1 MPNKQYV
8 VATDVGG
15 TCTDTVV
22 FTAGEPIRL
31 GKVLST
37 PPDFSDGVMASID
50 SASASTGMSV
60 SDLLAHTTLFIHG
73 TTVIDNT
80 VLTRGGAKTGLV
92 TTRGFEDTLLVTR
105 GAYGRYA
112 GLTEEGIKHPVMTD
126 RPEPLVSVEL
136 IQGVPERIDY
146 KGSVLLELDE
156 KATELAL
163 RYLIEQKGVSAVAVC
178 LLWSFYN
185 DRHERRIAEILRQ
198 INPDIYT
205 SLSCAV
211 APVLGEYE
219 RTSTTVINAYAG
231 RVAREYLTRLQ
242 KELDEAG
249 YRGPLLVMQ
258 GYGGLLPAAEA
269 ADFCVGLIEGGPA
282 AGVIGS
288 KYLGELMGDLDII
301 AADMGGTTFKVGLI
315 QKGELEYSREPL
327 VARHHYVAPKIEVI
341 SIGAGGGSIVTLD
354 PRTHRPRIGPR
365 SAGADPGPVCYGR
378 GGRET
383 TVTDV
388 LMLIGYLDPNIFL
401 GGTLKLDVASAREA
415 LRRGIAE
422 PMAVDVHEAAIG
434 IFRVAV
440 AQTADLIRTITVER
454 GVDPREF
461 VLHAF
466 GGTCPLI
473 CAAFGEELGVRRVIV
488 PYTAAVNCA
497 LGLVSADV
505 VHEYSHTATLPVAAD
520 PEEINTIFEPMEVSA
535 RSQLRDEGFPD
546 DRVSVERAIDLHYL
560 RQVHE
565 VTALVRGC
573 GPMDQAALDMLVED
587 FEALYEKK
595 FGKGSTYRGAE
606 MEMTAFRLSVR
617 GLMTRPKMEKEPLQM
632 AIPEDAKLGQ
642 RDILVLSRQD
652 FAPASIYH
660 FDKLMPGNVIAG
672 PAVIH
677 TPITTIVIQ
686 DNQNGRLDEH
696 RNFVIEFE

>member
-1 MPNKQYV
+1 VTGKQYV

-22 FTAGEPIRL
+22 FTAGESIRL

-37 PPDFSDGVMASID
+37 PPDFSLGVMESIN
-50 SASASTGMSV
+50 SASASMDMSM
-60 SDLLAHTTLFIHG
+60 SELLAHTTLFIHG

-80 VLTRGGAKTGLV
+80 VLARGGAKTGLV

-126 RPEPLVSVEL
+126 RPEPLVSAEL
-136 IQGVPERIDY
+136 IQGVPERVDY

-156 KATELAL
+156 KATERAL
-163 RYLIEQKGVSAVAVC
+163 RYLLEQGVGAVAVC

-185 DRHERRIAEILRQ
+185 DRHEKRIAEILKQ

-205 SLSCAV
+205 SLSCEV

-231 RVAREYLTRLQ
+231 RVAHDYLTRLQ
-242 KELDEAG
+242 QELDEAG
-249 YRGPLLVMQ
+249 YRGPVLVMQ

-288 KYLGELMGDLDII
+288 KYLGELMGDFDII
-301 AADMGGTTFKVGLI
+301 AADMGGTTFKVGVI

-383 TVTDV
+383 TMTDV
-388 LMLIGYLDPNIFL
+388 LLLIGYLDPNIFL
-401 GGTLKLDVASAREA
+401 DGTLKLDVAPAIEA
-415 LRRGIAE
+415 LRRDIAE
-422 PMAVDVHEAAIG
+422 PMGVDVREAAIG
-434 IFRVAV
+434 IYRVAV
-440 AQTADLIRTITVER
+440 AQTADVIRTITVER

-461 VLHAF
+461 VLHAY

-473 CAAFGEELGVRRVIV
+473 CAAFGEELGVRRIVV

-505 VHEYSHTATLPVAAD
+505 VHEYNHTATLPMAAD
-520 PEEINTIFEPMEVSA
+520 PVDINAIFEPMEVRA

-546 DRVSVERAIDLHYL
+546 DRVSVERAIDLHYF
-560 RQVHE
+560 RQIHE
-565 VTALVRGC
+565 VTTPVRGR
-573 GPMDQAALDMLVED
+573 GPMDREGLDALEED

-595 FGKGSTYRGAE
+595 FGKGSTYRGAG

-617 GLMTRPKMEKEPLQM
+617 GLMTRPKMEKQPLQKT
-632 AIPEDAKLGQ
+632 IPKDAKLGQ

-652 FAPASIYH
+652 IAPARVYH
-660 FDKLMPGNVIAG
+660 FDRLMPGNVIAG

-677 TPITTIVIQ
+677 TPFTTIVVQ
-686 DNQNGRLDEH
+686 DDQNGRLDEY
-696 RNFVIEFE
+696 RNFVIDFE